1 MPLKTS
7 SHKIWKSEL
16 KFCIIP
22 HWWFLDRI
30 SHSPQQGDNLKISA
44 KEYNLLTGPPQLWRH
59 LLREFDIQY
68 LKHQKV
74 FGRLVLG
81 KVHSCTEIKFLGV
94 LFYSKKKEERILHF
108 YKSERKDTNMA
119 YGPSSQA
126 PVGCRRN
133 TIDCISTEL
142 LQLPFQHL
150 QWCGSITK
158 LNIAFLIW
166 RATLANPACTITLFN

>member
-74 FGRLVLG
+74 FGRLVLE

-94 LFYSKKKEERILHF
+94 LFYTKKKEERILHF

-126 PVGCRRN
+126 PVGCRRHTIELHLHWVATAAFSAFAMVWEHYKVEYRFSHLEGN
-133 TIDCISTEL
+133 TGQSCLHYHII
-142 LQLPFQHL
+142 
-150 QWCGSITK
+150 
-158 LNIAFLIW
+158 
-166 RATLANPACTITLFN
+166 